1 MPDLF
6 AAQDRVIHNAM
17 TAHST
22 ARLARQVA
30 HAAASFEHRLLG
42 RSPGSIMVATAA
54 GCLTVCIH
62 EPLAPVER
70 RLAHD
75 GEGAARV
82 RSIHRGLFDDA
93 LNARVD
99 EGRRRTGVTLCGA
112 IAHVDTTTGSIV
124 KTLTTGPHVDLF
136 LLGPGLPSL
145 GVPIDAHVRAADMT
159 CHRCGRRAT
168 RPRGDA
174 RHTANGFPAS
184 GGIGAVRVR
193 VQSEGTANHEED
205 EPCWS

>member
-75 GEGAARV
+75 GVRPAGEGASV
-82 RSIHRGLFDDA
+82 IF
-93 LNARVD
+93 
-99 EGRRRTGVTLCGA
+99 RRIPQIAVTVA
-112 IAHVDTTTGSIV
+112 
-124 KTLTTGPHVDLF
+124 
-136 LLGPGLPSL
+136 
-145 GVPIDAHVRAADMT
+145 
-159 CHRCGRRAT
+159 RAT
-168 RPRGDA
+168 SKRSMPCHGARPVASSVQRPSIRLWISARGPSTVRTTRA
-174 RHTANGFPAS
+174 R
-184 GGIGAVRVR
+184 
-193 VQSEGTANHEED
+193 
-205 EPCWS
+205 